1 MIQEAS
7 FYVQLEGYKFKNR
20 RFSKE
25 KVISTYSFKMTNNP
39 VWSFCSKRERYLNLR
54 PTAAWN
60 KIIKSWISS
69 RHLKLLSFLFRFFL
83 FSRRNT
89 GSISSGCL
97 STRKGGRCEASWGP
111 DETGE
116 GGGIYEELTSRL
128 PACIVVKTNN
138 SSDGYGLRG
147 NSPS

>member
-1 MIQEAS
+1 MKIA
-7 FYVQLEGYKFKNR
+7 V
-20 RFSKE
+20 
-25 KVISTYSFKMTNNP
+25 P
-39 VWSFCSKRERYLNLR
+39 RERDILIFGQLR
-54 PTAAWN
+54 LET
-60 KIIKSWISS
+60 KSLKVELA
-69 RHLKLLSFLFRFFL
+69 RDKLLSFLFRFFL

-89 GSISSGCL
+89 GSISSSGCL
-97 STRKGGRCEASWGP
+97 SIRKGGRCEASRGP

>member
-1 MIQEAS
+1 MKIA
-7 FYVQLEGYKFKNR
+7 V
-20 RFSKE
+20 
-25 KVISTYSFKMTNNP
+25 P
-39 VWSFCSKRERYLNLR
+39 RERDILIFGQLRLETKSLKVELARDISNFYL
-54 PTAAWN
+54 
-60 KIIKSWISS
+60 SS
-69 RHLKLLSFLFRFFL
+69 L
-83 FSRRNT
+83 RNT

-97 STRKGGRCEASWGP
+97 STRKGGRCETSWGP